1 MTPQEM
7 SREGRRLSD
16 RLEVRLKF
24 LHEQIPEAAAA
35 ERDYRKAKAEAWLRC
50 PNDDAG
56 VKAGEREW
64 TAARREAWVNAQTA
78 DLRYVRDLA
87 EGNVR
92 LGHQGVRASM
102 AQISLLQSEM
112 NAFRSEANFA
122 QYGIETA
129 A

>member
-7 SREGRRLSD
+7 AVEGRRLSGLLD
-16 RLEVRLKF
+16 SALGFLK
-24 LHEQIPEAAAA
+24 EQIPAAAAA
-35 ERDYRKAKAEAWLRC
+35 ERDYRKAKSEAWLRC

-64 TAARREAWVNAQTA
+64 TASRREAWVNAQTA
-78 DLRYVRDLA
+78 DLRYVRDVA
-87 EGNVR
+87 DGMVR
-92 LGHQGVRASM
+92 TGYQAVKSRQ

-112 NAFRSEANFA
+112 NAFKAEANFA
-122 QYGIETA
+122 QYGPDA